1 MCMLAG
7 IDVEDVELLDLNTKN
22 DSKGLEVVEQDG
34 KVFVTKAR
42 VEIADWVEHFDDSC
56 TDQYYRN
63 QAVFLNYNQKA
74 HVHFR
79 LLKRHSKMVAVY
91 TSHS

>member
-7 IDVEDVELLDLNTKN
+7 IDVEDVELLDLNTKK

-42 VEIADWVEHFDDSC
+42 VEIAD
-56 TDQYYRN
+56 
-63 QAVFLNYNQKA
+63 
-74 HVHFR
+74 
-79 LLKRHSKMVAVY
+79 
-91 TSHS
+91 